1 MTKKK
6 LTAEQKVGE
15 AVLQKSRDIT
25 VGTHTYTVAPPSVA
39 TLILASEAISL
50 LPKEELDENKNIVE
64 QTLNIAK
71 DCRPFGDILA
81 VMILGATKL
90 SHVEKVEYTEERE
103 IEELHYKT
111 YLWGLFKKPVILKR
125 TISEVKTKE
134 IVVNDRELLAEQL
147 MNELTPREAQ
157 QLFTAMIV
165 NFEIGDFFG
174 ITTFLNGIN
183 LLRPKKVVEKN

>member
-1 MTKKK
+1 MEKRK
-6 LTAEQKVGE
+6 LTAEQQVGE
-15 AVLQKSRDIT
+15 AVLQKSRDIK

-64 QTLNIAK
+64 QTLAIAK